1 MESLEQIK
9 NQSLLPQGVLQTQE
23 IGFQKLVTTASLDFK
38 FYYYES
44 L

>member
-9 NQSLLPQGVLQTQE
+9 NQSLLSQGVQQTPNIVFE
-23 IGFQKLVTTASLDFK
+23 KLVTTASLDFK